1 MSASKEYVEDYNTA
15 TMPSKKHSSSIHP
28 STFYAELSQELPASI
43 HFALGFVGS
52 RHIRHVNG
60 SCVKKKARMKSTES
74 ALASIIRAPLGNDPA
89 VSDISN
95 HRTPDRSPES
105 SSL

>member
-60 SCVKKKARMKSTES
+60 SCVKKKSTHEKYG
-74 ALASIIRAPLGNDPA
+74 IRTSKHHQG
-89 VSDISN
+89 SFG
-95 HRTPDRSPES
+95 
-105 SSL
+105 